1 VAASPELYPSFV
13 ELGAVASLLGLLT
26 HDNTDICL
34 AVISLLVELT
44 DIETGEEASLEM
56 GVLVDALV
64 DNQVCCAMLCF
75 FCSTLTYLLHC
86 SNPNCM
92 TFGIFKLTH

>member
-1 VAASPELYPSFV
+1 MFAVAASPELYPSFV

-64 DNQVCCAMLCF
+64 DNQVCDDALF
-75 FCSTLTYLLHC
+75 FLFNSY
-86 SNPNCM
+86 
-92 TFGIFKLTH
+92 IFAFTAATPIV